1 MRQSLVNRSVIALS
15 SLLVLACA
23 GFAWVVEHPPR
34 AVPEPPPPVSVS
46 ASLPAERFYEAR
58 CARCHDIDEGAG
70 PLIDADDP
78 KQARAE
84 LLAFLTR
91 HRKSDPAENAAIV
104 EYLEAAVAGQ
114 AEPATEDG
122 RTR

>member
-1 MRQSLVNRSVIALS
+1 MRPSLVNRSVIALS

-34 AVPEPPPPVSVS
+34 AAPEPPPASVS
-46 ASLPAERFYEAR
+46 ASLPGERIYQAR
-58 CARCHDIDEGAG
+58 CARCHDLAESAG
-70 PLIDADDP
+70 PLTDADDLQ
-78 KQARAE
+78 QARAE
-84 LLAFLTR
+84 LLAFLAR

-114 AEPATEDG
+114 TNAATQVD
-122 RTR
+122 RAR

>member
-1 MRQSLVNRSVIALS
+1 MRPSLVNRSVIALS

-34 AVPEPPPPVSVS
+34 AAPEPPPASVS
-46 ASLPAERFYEAR
+46 ASLPGERIYQAR
-58 CARCHDIDEGAG
+58 CARCHDFAESAG
-70 PLIDADDP
+70 PLTDAGDP
-78 KQARAE
+78 QQARAE
-84 LLAFLTR
+84 LLAFLAR

-114 AEPATEDG
+114 TNAATQVD
-122 RTR
+122 RAR

>member
-1 MRQSLVNRSVIALS
+1 MRPSLVNRSVIALS

-34 AVPEPPPPVSVS
+34 AAPEPPPASVS
-46 ASLPAERFYEAR
+46 ASLPGERIYQAR
-58 CARCHDIDEGAG
+58 CARCHDLAESAG
-70 PLIDADDP
+70 PLTDAGDP
-78 KQARAE
+78 QQARAE
-84 LLAFLTR
+84 LLAFLAR

-114 AEPATEDG
+114 TNAATQVD
-122 RTR
+122 RAR

>member
-15 SLLVLACA
+15 GLLVLACA
-23 GFAWVVEHPPR
+23 GFAWVVEYPPR
-34 AVPEPPPPVSVS
+34 AAPEPPPASVS
-46 ASLPAERFYEAR
+46 ASLPGEQIYQAR
-58 CARCHDIDEGAG
+58 CARCHDIGEGAG

-78 KQARAE
+78 QQARAE

-91 HRKSDPAENAAIV
+91 HRKSDPGESAAIV

-114 AEPATEDG
+114 TNAATQVD
-122 RTR
+122 RAR

>member
-34 AVPEPPPPVSVS
+34 AAPEPPLPVSVS
-46 ASLPAERFYEAR
+46 ASLPGERIYEAR

>member
-1 MRQSLVNRSVIALS
+1 MRPSLVNRSVIALS

-34 AVPEPPPPVSVS
+34 AAPEPPPPASVS
-46 ASLPAERFYEAR
+46 ASLPGERIYQAR
-58 CARCHDIDEGAG
+58 CARCHDLAESAG
-70 PLIDADDP
+70 PLTDAGDP
-78 KQARAE
+78 QQARAE
-84 LLAFLTR
+84 LLAFLAR

-114 AEPATEDG
+114 TNAATQVD
-122 RTR
+122 RAR